1 MDNNYYMDILIPF
14 DLLVD
19 IDIGIVRTATIK
31 YSDYE
36 YFDFSRLEDI
46 NIQDYKFLFEYRTYR
61 NPLFMITDID
71 IPEEERETVDNMY
84 KKIIEEDYV
93 DILNRAEL
101 TAIHTIIAAGMYSE
115 GGPFRIN
122 VICRNDL
129 EVSYTNSLSFKS
141 NIIMCKDKLDICDIN
156 IKNYKYIFIKDIE
169 DLEYYGILKEKVLF
183 IANYRFNKVYME
195 TEMGE
200 EYVIEPKFILNLISD
215 NIIKTID
222 VYPLPDDVDIEY
234 Q

>member
-36 YFDFSRLEDI
+36 YFDFSRLDDI

-71 IPEEERETVDNMY
+71 IPEEERKNVDDMY

-93 DILNRAEL
+93 DILNRSEL
-101 TAIHTIIAAGMYSE
+101 TAIHTIISAGMYSE

-122 VICRNDL
+122 IICRNDL
-129 EVSYTNSLSFKS
+129 EVSYANSLSFKS
-141 NIIMCKDKLDICDIN
+141 NIIMCKDKLDICDID

>member
-19 IDIGIVRTATIK
+19 IDIGIVRTSTIK

-93 DILNRAEL
+93 DILNRSEL

-141 NIIMCKDKLDICDIN
+141 NIIMCKDKLDICDID

>member
-141 NIIMCKDKLDICDIN
+141 NIIMCKDKLDICDID

-200 EYVIEPKFILNLISD
+200 EYVIEPKFIFNLISD